1 MKSMSA
7 NGDPSPVDGA
17 TGRSWGLR
25 LPVIAPRR
33 SGPSRFG
40 DSGQTR
46 RDGAGGHAV
55 LRRSRPPQP
64 DTASGEHQN
73 DVSHS
78 RNRRKVLKVRKPKE
92 GSGRSRWQHRERQR
106 ARQWS
111 KALWPAGYA
120 LHPPWQHGR
129 RDDAI
134 GRREGRGR
142 GDAVRLLARRSLRR
156 VWRHGE
162 GVSWKRVPASSSTAR
177 EGARPRQRLRQRG
190 QSPDEPSNAG
200 SAATHGLSLCA
211 RRRAPEVRD
220 EAGRREQDQRTGQ
233 PVWWSQPSPADA
245 GLTWLASQGRQFG
258 PQGPGQMAPR
268 WQHHRA
274 RSEAPDPHSSETPET
289 WRTPGS
295 AAGCNKP
302 AGRRAE

>member
-1 MKSMSA
+1 M
-7 NGDPSPVDGA
+7 A
-17 TGRSWGLR
+17 TSRTTTNSTVEQGLVVCR
-25 LPVIAPRR
+25 LHP
-33 SGPSRFG
+33 
-40 DSGQTR
+40 
-46 RDGAGGHAV
+46 
-55 LRRSRPPQP
+55 
-64 DTASGEHQN
+64 
-73 DVSHS
+73 
-78 RNRRKVLKVRKPKE
+78 
-92 GSGRSRWQHRERQR
+92 
-106 ARQWS
+106 
-111 KALWPAGYA
+111 

-129 RDDAI
+129 RDDAV

-162 GVSWKRVPASSSTAR
+162 GECWKRVPASSSTAR
-177 EGARPRQRLRQRG
+177 EGARPRQRPRQRG

-233 PVWWSQPSPADA
+233 PVSWSQPQA
-245 GLTWLASQGRQFG
+245 GWCRSAMAGEPGRQFG

-268 WQHHRA
+268 WKHHRA

-289 WRTPGS
+289 W
-295 AAGCNKP
+295 
-302 AGRRAE
+302 